1 MVRPEGCYTAR
12 MKQALAIL
20 LAVLAAPALAGAGEL
35 ELTGYGGY
43 TFPFYSQTFKY
54 DPGPVT
60 VPIPGVTVE
69 QGGSFEL
76 KASGGPAFA
85 GGMAFYVTDG
95 FGFEV
100 RYDRAD
106 LTVETQSSAYDVKV
120 GLPAPLDPVLAS
132 LTLSEGTADLKAA
145 APLSLNLKLRTGG
158 SVKLTAS
165 GGASRLGD
173 LEFTI
178 QQTIGLGV
186 IGFNLDQNNIQVGTI
201 GVKATGV
208 AGTGASWGGNLGLG
222 LQIPIGERAALVL
235 EGRGFYFPK
244 RTVEWEPDPDRPLS
258 AIEQALL
265 ARVLE
270 RIPPVEFE
278 PWWVQATVG
287 FAIRF

>member
-1 MVRPEGCYTAR
+1 MR
-12 MKQALAIL
+12 KALALL
-20 LAVLAAPALAGAGEL
+20 LAVLAAPALAVAGEL

-85 GGMAFYVTDG
+85 GGVAFYVTNG

-100 RYDRAD
+100 RYDHAD
-106 LTVETQSSAYDVKV
+106 ITVDTKASSYTVRV
-120 GLPAPLDPVLAS
+120 GLPAPLDPVVADLA
-132 LTLSEGTADLKAA
+132 LTNGTADLKAA
-145 APLSLNLKLRTGG
+145 APFSLNIKLRTGG
-158 SVKLTAS
+158 SVKLTTS
-165 GGASRLGD
+165 GGVSRLGD
-173 LEFTI
+173 LEFTV

-186 IGFNLDQNNIQVGTI
+186 IAFNLDQNNIQVGTI

-208 AGTGASWGGNLGLG
+208 AGAGSSWGGNLGLG
-222 LQIPIGERAALVL
+222 LQIPIGEHGALVL

-244 RTVEWEPDPDRPLS
+244 RTVEWEPVVDRPLS

-265 ARVLE
+265 ARVQENL
-270 RIPPVEFE
+270 PTVEFE

>member
-1 MVRPEGCYTAR
+1 MRKAF
-12 MKQALAIL
+12 ALL
-20 LAVLAAPALAGAGEL
+20 LAVLAAPVLAGAGEL

-43 TFPFYSQTFKY
+43 TFPFYKQTLEY

-69 QGGSFEL
+69 QGGSLALE
-76 KASGGPAFA
+76 ASGGPAFA
-85 GGMAFYVTDG
+85 GGIAFYVTGG

-106 LTVETQSSAYDVKV
+106 ITVDTRASSYTVRV
-120 GLPAPLDPVLAS
+120 GLPPPLDPVVANLA
-132 LTLSEGTADLKAA
+132 LAEGTADLKAA
-145 APLSLNLKLRTGG
+145 APFSLNLKLRTPG
-158 SVKLTAS
+158 SVRLTVS

-173 LEFTI
+173 LEFTV

-186 IGFNLDQNNIQVGTI
+186 IAFNLDESNIQVGTI
-201 GVKATGV
+201 GVKATSV
-208 AGTGASWGGNLGLG
+208 AESTWGGNLGLG
-222 LQIPIGERAALVL
+222 LQIPLGEHGALVL

-244 RTVEWEPDPDRPLS
+244 RTVEWEPVVDRPLS
-258 AIEQALL
+258 AIELALL
-265 ARVLE
+265 ARLQE
-270 RIPPVEFE
+270 RLPPVEFE

>member
-1 MVRPEGCYTAR
+1 MRKALLLLLV
-12 MKQALAIL
+12 ALA
-20 LAVLAAPALAGAGEL
+20 AAPSLAAEL

-60 VPIPGVTVE
+60 VPIPGVSVE

-85 GGMAFYVTDG
+85 GGIALYVTDG

-106 LTVETQSSAYDVKV
+106 ITVETQSSSYTVRM
-120 GLPAPLDPVLAS
+120 GLPAPLDPVV
-132 LTLSEGTADLKAA
+132 ADLALTAGTVDLQAA

-173 LEFTI
+173 LQLTAE
-178 QQTIGLGV
+178 QTIGLGV
-186 IGFNLDQNNIQVGTI
+186 VLFDLVQNNVQVGTI
-201 GVKATGV
+201 GIQATAAAE
-208 AGTGASWGGNLGLG
+208 AGSSWGGNLGLG

-235 EGRGFYFPK
+235 EARGFYFPK
-244 RTVEWEPDPDRPLS
+244 RTVEWEPVLDRPLTD
-258 AIEQALL
+258 IEEDLL
-265 ARVLE
+265 QRVQENL
-270 RIPPVEFE
+270 PAVEFS

>member
-1 MVRPEGCYTAR
+1 
-12 MKQALAIL
+12 MKKAFATL

-35 ELTGYGGY
+35 ELTGYAGY

-76 KASGGPAFA
+76 KASGGAAFA
-85 GGMAFYVTDG
+85 GGLTFYVTDG

-106 LTVETQSSAYDVKV
+106 IAVETRSSAYDVRV
-120 GLPAPLDPVLAS
+120 GLPAPIDPVVAS
-132 LTLSEGTADLKAA
+132 LTLTEGTADLNAA
-145 APLSLNLKLRTGG
+145 APLSFNLKLRTGG
-158 SVKLTAS
+158 RVRLTAS
-165 GGASRLGD
+165 AGASRLGD
-173 LEFTI
+173 LEFTV

-186 IGFNLDQNNIQVGTI
+186 IAVDLEQNNVQIGTI
-201 GVKATGV
+201 GVEATGA
-208 AGTGASWGGNLGLG
+208 AGAGSSWGGNLGLG
-222 LQIPIGERAALVL
+222 LQIPIGGHVALVL

-244 RTVEWEPDPDRPLS
+244 RTLEWEPVLDRPLS

-265 ARVLE
+265 ARVQE
-270 RIPPVEFE
+270 RLPPVEFE
-278 PWWVQATVG
+278 PWWVQATAG
-287 FAIRF
+287 LAIRF